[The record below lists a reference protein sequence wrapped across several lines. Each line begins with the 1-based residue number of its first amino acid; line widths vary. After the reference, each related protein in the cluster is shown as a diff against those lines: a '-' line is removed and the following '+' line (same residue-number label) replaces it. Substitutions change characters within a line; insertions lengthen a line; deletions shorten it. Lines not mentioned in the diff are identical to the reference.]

1 MRFCPFCTAENVA
14 DATTCVQC
22 GRRLPPPPTRKRAAG
37 APPTGIQPVPS
48 GAVTAPTPATAG
60 NDDKRALRASLLPPP
75 TAVRRKGVTGEVRPA
90 GGDARRRDD
99 VIPGVSAERARDATA
114 TTVSAPP
121 SGAGADDTRTTTVSA
136 PPGEATTTTVASPPA
151 PSLPPQE
158 ATRPI
163 DASWLIETG
172 DDLDDVIAPPPS
184 LATPPAADLPGA
196 HYAGPIAASGQ
207 IGDDTSAKTLVAVE
221 PGARGASP
229 SSVARAASP
238 SSPRLAPIDPSAPR
252 RKPTTLPPPVPT
264 ITVSPSATASAT
276 GPTPMPPKLPPAPI
290 ATPSSVK
297 IAGRDATSLNPPP
310 TRILRDEALADR
322 PFTPPAVIPIPPVP
336 DPGLVNVARYAIT
349 FGRAR
354 WQRRR
359 AVKLLHVE
367 IKSDTDAL
375 DGVLLQLG
383 RDARGLGVEN
393 RVLTA
398 ENQAITDAE
407 KRRDQAVQQG
417 VDINNRKLEETAKY
431 EELERE
437 RTIKITDAEKVLE
450 DAQRE
455 LSTLEAQRR
464 GLRDKRKELERRQSA
479 YLKAAEQRDTEAGN
493 APLGET
499 RGELRRLADGH
510 RREAASIDPERQDL
524 ERRLTALERPISQAQ
539 AQVEQSK
546 GEVDQQRRALNDA
559 REGHRLRLAE
569 LDAEAS
575 RKSREKEL
583 VEGEINRR
591 LVNLGTLINLHRVER
606 PEFEELYRRID
617 RLRHAI
623 NARTMEIDRLTAE
636 RDAYDRP
643 SMLRGYAVLGGVAV
657 LVITFVVIILALV

>member
-22 GRRLPPPPTRKRAAG
+22 GRRLPPPPTRKRPPGAA
-37 APPTGIQPVPS
+37 PVPAAPVS
-48 GAVTAPTPATAG
+48 STAVTAPTPSTSV
-60 NDDKRALRASLLPPP
+60 DDEKRALRAGLLPPP
-75 TAVRRKGVTGEVRPA
+75 TAVRRKGLTGEVRPT
-90 GGDARRRDD
+90 GGESRRKD
-99 VIPGVSAERARDATA
+99 DATA
-114 TTVSAPP
+114 VGGP
-121 SGAGADDTRTTTVSA
+121 GGDDTRTRVDAQPQGMRA
-136 PPGEATTTTVASPPA
+136 PPM
-151 PSLPPQE
+151 E

-163 DASWLIETG
+163 DASWIIEG
-172 DDLDDVIAPPPS
+172 EDPNDPVAPPPPPS
-184 LATPPAADLPGA
+184 TPPPSTPPPVYD
-196 HYAGPIAASGQ
+196 GPIATSGQ
-207 IGDDTSAKTLVAVE
+207 IGDDTSAKTLVASAA
-221 PGARGASP
+221 ARTP
-229 SSVARAASP
+229 SSTQA
-238 SSPRLAPIDPSAPR
+238 RLAPLDSTQAR
-252 RKPTTLPPPVPT
+252 RKPTTMPPPVPT
-264 ITVSPSATASAT
+264 VLTSPAT
-276 GPTPMPPKLPPAPI
+276 GPTPMPPKLPPTPI

-297 IAGRDATSLNPPP
+297 IAGRDATALNPPP

-322 PFTPPAVIPIPPVP
+322 PFTPPAVIAIPTIP

-393 RVLTA
+393 RVLSA

-407 KRRDQAVQQG
+407 KRRDQAVQSG
-417 VDINNRKLEETAKY
+417 VEIGNRKLEETQKY

-437 RTIKITDAEKVLE
+437 RTIKVTDAERVLE
-450 DAQRE
+450 EAQRE

-479 YLKAAEQRDTEAGN
+479 YVKAAEQRDTEAGN

-510 RREAASIDPERQDL
+510 RREAASLDPERQDL
-524 ERRLTALERPISQAQ
+524 ERRLSALERPITYAQ
-539 AQVEQSK
+539 TKVEQAK
-546 GEVDQQRRALNDA
+546 AEVDQQRRSLADL
-559 REGHRLRLAE
+559 REGHRHRLAE
-569 LDAEAS
+569 LDAESS
-575 RKSREKEL
+575 RKSREKDL

-606 PEFEELYRRID
+606 PEFAELYGRID

-623 NARTMEIDRLTAE
+623 NARTTEIDRLTAE
-636 RDAYDRP
+636 REAYDRG
-643 SMLRGYAVLGGVAV
+643 SLLRGYAVLGGVAV
-657 LVITFVVIILALV
+657 LLITFVVIILALV

>member
-22 GRRLPPPPTRKRAAG
+22 GRRLPPPPTRKRPPG
-37 APPTGIQPVPS
+37 AQPTGIQPVPS
-48 GAVTAPTPATAG
+48 SAVTVPTPATSV
-60 NDDKRALRASLLPPP
+60 DDEKRALRAGLLPPP
-75 TAVRRKGVTGEVRPA
+75 SAARRKGLTGEVRPSMA
-90 GGDARRRDD
+90 PGGEARRKD
-99 VIPGVSAERARDATA
+99 DATA
-114 TTVSAPP
+114 VGGP
-121 SGAGADDTRTTTVSA
+121 SGDDTKTRVDGPPTGMRSPSLDETRTRV
-136 PPGEATTTTVASPPA
+136 VSPPA
-151 PSLPPQE
+151 GAPPPME

-163 DASWLIETG
+163 DASWIIEG
-172 DDLDDVIAPPPS
+172 GEDPNDPVAPPPMPA
-184 LATPPAADLPGA
+184 ATPPPV
-196 HYAGPIAASGQ
+196 YEGPIATSGQ
-207 IGDDTSAKTLVAVE
+207 IGDDTSAKTRVAVT
-221 PGARGASP
+221 P
-229 SSVARAASP
+229 SSAAARAASP
-238 SSPRLAPIDPSAPR
+238 SSPRLAPIDPTSAR
-252 RKPTTLPPPVPT
+252 RKPTTMPP
-264 ITVSPSATASAT
+264 
-276 GPTPMPPKLPPAPI
+276 PMPPRLPPAPA

-297 IAGRDATSLNPPP
+297 IAGRDATALNPPP
-310 TRILRDEALADR
+310 TRILREEAMADR
-322 PFTPPAVIPIPPVP
+322 PFTPPAVIPIPPIP

-359 AVKLLHVE
+359 AVKLLHIE

-383 RDARGLGVEN
+383 RDARGLAIEN
-393 RVLTA
+393 RVLAA
-398 ENQAITDAE
+398 ENQAISDAE
-407 KRRDQAVQQG
+407 KRRDQAVQTG
-417 VDINNRKLEETAKY
+417 VDIGNRKLEETAKY

-437 RTIKITDAEKVLE
+437 RTIKITEAEKVLE

-479 YLKAAEQRDTEAGN
+479 YVKAAEQRDTEAGN

-510 RREAASIDPERQDL
+510 RREAASLDPERQDL
-524 ERRLTALERPISQAQ
+524 ERRLSALERPISYAQ
-539 AQVEQSK
+539 SKVEQAK
-546 GEVDQQRRALNDA
+546 AEVDQQRRSLADA
-559 REGHRLRLAE
+559 REGHRHRLAE

-575 RKSREKEL
+575 RKTREKDL

-606 PEFEELYRRID
+606 PEFTELYGRID

-623 NARTMEIDRLTAE
+623 NARTTEIDRLTAE
-636 RDAYDRP
+636 RDAYDRG
-643 SMLRGYAVLGGVAV
+643 SLLRGYAVLGGVAV
-657 LVITFVVIILALV
+657 LLITFVVIILALV